1 MSSNNS
7 FTLPPLDGQT
17 STKGTENPAPA
28 QGTTTTTTVTQMPA
42 PVVDISGPSTKS
54 YIFGGVVLLV
64 LAILFFLAAQQFSNL
79 LVKKKHK
86 PSSANTASIWLFFL
100 LFDLAVIAVVGI
112 FDAGLLSLLQLSI
125 PLVVLAIVFLT
136 LLLISARR

>member
-17 STKGTENPAPA
+17 STKSTENPAPA
-28 QGTTTTTTVTQMPA
+28 QETTTTTTVTQMPA

-54 YIFGGVVLLV
+54 YIFGGVILLV
-64 LAILFFLAAQQFSNL
+64 LAVLFFLAAQLLSNH

-86 PSSANTASIWLFFL
+86 PSSANTAAIWLFFL

-125 PLVVLAIVFLT
+125 PLAVLAIVFAI
-136 LLLISARR
+136 LLYISARK

>member
-1 MSSNNS
+1 MSNNS
-7 FTLPPLDGQT
+7 FTLPPLAGQT
-17 STKGTENPAPA
+17 TTSTTVNPHTA
-28 QGTTTTTTVTQMPA
+28 QGATTTTVTQVPI
-42 PVVDISGPSTKS
+42 PVVNISGPSTKD
-54 YIFGGVVLLV
+54 YMFGGAILLV
-64 LAILFFLAAQQFSNL
+64 LAILFFFAAQQFSNH

-100 LFDLAVIAVVGI
+100 LLDLAVIAVVGI

-125 PLVVLAIVFLT
+125 PLAVLAIVFLI